1 MTLRPRLGPDEI
13 AKSHALGNDYLVVDP
28 KTLSR
33 PLTPERIREICHRNF
48 GAGSDGILTL
58 EKGQDAD
65 FGLRI
70 LNPDG
75 SEAEKSGNGLR
86 IFCRFLFDHGYTSK
100 KEFTVSTLGG
110 KVTAKLDV
118 QGEEVRSITVDM
130 GKAEIGPEEDLEAG
144 GRRFRGSAVSVGNP
158 HFVIVDPKL
167 TRDDLLAYGARI
179 ENHPR
184 FLNRTNLQFVTVVD
198 RHTIRLLIWERG
210 AGETLAS
217 GSSSCAAAAA
227 CLKRGLVESPV
238 RALMPGGEL
247 GLVFLPD
254 GMIRMTGPATPVY
267 VGRLLL

>member
-1 MTLRPRLGPDEI
+1 MRRPRLGPDEI
-13 AKSHALGNDYLVVDP
+13 AKSHALGNDYLVADP
-28 KTLSR
+28 KTLSK

-58 EKGQDAD
+58 EAGKDAD

-86 IFCRFLFDHGYTSK
+86 IFCRFLFDHGYTTK

-110 KVTAKLDV
+110 KVTSRLDV
-118 QGEEVRSITVDM
+118 QGDEVRSITVDM
-130 GKAEIGPEEDLEAG
+130 GKAEIGVLEDLEAA

-158 HFVIVDPKL
+158 HFVIVDPAL
-167 TRDDLLAYGARI
+167 TRDDLLAFGSKI
-179 ENHPR
+179 EHHPR
-184 FLNRTNLQFVTVVD
+184 FPNRTNLQFVTVVD
-198 RHTIRLLIWERG
+198 RHTLKLLIWERG

-227 CLKRGLVESPV
+227 CRKLGLVDNEV
-238 RALMPGGEL
+238 KAMMPGGNL
-247 GLVFLPD
+247 GLIFLPD